1 MRLAALWLCVSG
13 PLPAQT
19 VTTLFSFDG
28 HDGVQPATGLVQ
40 GTDGN
45 LYGTTQETIFK
56 ITPSGTLTTLSGGE
70 SMGALILATDGNF
83 YGTSYSLN
91 SVFKIT
97 PSGTLTTLY
106 SFGSLPAP
114 SGIFPAAALVQAAD
128 GNFYGTTVYGGANSC
143 IFGGTDYGCG
153 TIFKITPSGTLTT
166 LYSFCSKSGCTD
178 GETPGSALV
187 QASNGNLYG
196 TTPNGG
202 ANGDGTV
209 FEITTAGT
217 LTTLHS
223 FCSKSGCADGEFP
236 EAALLQATDGN
247 LYGTTVAGGA
257 NGGGTIFK
265 ITPSGTLTTF
275 FSSTDGPRSL
285 VQASDGNFYGTAG
298 DTLFKITPSGTPTT
312 LFSFDGTDCTS
323 PTALVQDTS
332 GIFYGTTIYGG
343 IDNYHFCHG
352 PGCGTV
358 FSLAVGLGPFVKTEP
373 ASGEVGAAISILGTD
388 LTGASSVSFNGMAAV
403 FSVVS
408 SSQIAATV
416 PAGATTGKVHVV
428 TPSGTLS
435 SNVSFRVA
443 P

>member
-1 MRLAALWLCVSG
+1 MLAALWLCASG

-28 HDGVQPATGLVQ
+28 HDGVQPAAGLVQ
-40 GTDGN
+40 GADGN

-56 ITPSGTLTTLSGGE
+56 ITPTGTLTTLCGGE

-91 SVFKIT
+91 SVFRIT

-114 SGIFPAAALVQAAD
+114 SGIFPAAALVQATD

-153 TIFKITPSGTLTT
+153 TIFKVSPSGTLTT
-166 LYSFCSKSGCTD
+166 LYSFCSQSDCTD
-178 GETPGSALV
+178 GANPSEALV

-202 ANGDGTV
+202 AKGDGTV
-209 FEITTAGT
+209 FEITTTGA

-223 FCSKSGCADGEFP
+223 FCSESGCADGEFS

-247 LYGTTVAGGA
+247 LYGTTVAGGTQ
-257 NGGGTIFK
+257 GGGTLFK
-265 ITPSGTLTTF
+265 ITPSATFTTL
-275 FSSTDGPRSL
+275 FSFTDGPKAL
-285 VQASDGNFYGTAG
+285 LQATDGNFYGTAG
-298 DTLFKITPSGTPTT
+298 DTLVKITPGGTLTT
-312 LFSFDGTDCTS
+312 LFSFDGADGS
-323 PTALVQDTS
+323 GPTALVQDTS
-332 GIFYGTTIYGG
+332 GIFYGTTTYGG
-343 IDNYHFCHG
+343 IQNYHFCHG

-373 ASGEVGAAISILGTD
+373 ASGEVGATIDILGTN
-388 LTGASSVSFNGMAAV
+388 LTGASSVSFNGTAAV
-403 FSVVS
+403 FRVVS
-408 SSQIAATV
+408 SSEITTTV
-416 PAGATTGKVHVV
+416 PAGATMGKVHVV

-435 SNVSFRVA
+435 SNVSFRVL

>member
-166 LYSFCSKSGCTD
+166 LYSFCSQSGCTD
-178 GETPGSALV
+178 GVQPAGLV
-187 QASNGNLYG
+187 Q
-196 TTPNGG
+196 G
-202 ANGDGTV
+202 ANGDFYGTTGRGGVNGEGTV
-209 FEITTAGT
+209 FT
-217 LTTLHS
+217 
-223 FCSKSGCADGEFP
+223 
-236 EAALLQATDGN
+236 
-247 LYGTTVAGGA
+247 
-257 NGGGTIFK
+257 
-265 ITPSGTLTTF
+265 ITPSGTHDALQLLL
-275 FSSTDGPRSL
+275 PRWW
-285 VQASDGNFYGTAG
+285 
-298 DTLFKITPSGTPTT
+298 
-312 LFSFDGTDCTS
+312 
-323 PTALVQDTS
+323 
-332 GIFYGTTIYGG
+332 
-343 IDNYHFCHG
+343 
-352 PGCGTV
+352 
-358 FSLAVGLGPFVKTEP
+358 
-373 ASGEVGAAISILGTD
+373 
-388 LTGASSVSFNGMAAV
+388 
-403 FSVVS
+403 
-408 SSQIAATV
+408 
-416 PAGATTGKVHVV
+416 
-428 TPSGTLS
+428 
-435 SNVSFRVA
+435 
-443 P
+443 